1 MKTDSEEGKQDSS
14 VPMDLLP
21 DFQAR
26 LPCTFQT
33 LIDFA
38 YERNPDLKTFCE
50 TNAFPLRPCDK
61 GYTGKLVEF
70 HLFGRLPNNDSAP
83 DLGLE
88 HGDLKTTHIKE
99 TRFGWSAKER
109 LTLTN
114 CGSTANYETLQHL
127 TEGKL
132 STNKLYPKLQRGL
145 LVVFEQAPVDSVY
158 NKTIAAIVQYDL
170 DKLPKDIQTGIQAD
184 YAAIQERVRTQTVS
198 QSGQK
203 FLHIHPHGSKGSSTR
218 ALGFTNKFLT
228 YLIADGLGVELKTK
242 GRSTYFLRSTDGKTP
257 HSSSSEPE
265 AQRCCPSGAAQI
277 D

>member
-1 MKTDSEEGKQDSS
+1 
-14 VPMDLLP
+14 MDLLP
-21 DFQAR
+21 DFRAR

-38 YERNPDLKTFCE
+38 YERKPDLKTFCE
-50 TNAFPLRPCDK
+50 TNAFPLRPRDK

-83 DLGLE
+83 DLGLD
-88 HGDLKTTHIKE
+88 GDLKTTTIKQ
-99 TRFGWSAKER
+99 TRLGWSAKER

-127 TEGKL
+127 TEGSL
-132 STNKLYPKLQRGL
+132 STNRLYPKLQRGL

-158 NKTIAAIVQYDL
+158 NKTIAAIVPYDL
-170 DKLPKDIQTGIQAD
+170 DKLPKDIRTGIEAD

-228 YLIADGLGVELKTK
+228 YLIANGLRVELKTK
-242 GRSTYFLRSTDGKTP
+242 GRSTYFLRTSGDRTP
-257 HSSSSEPE
+257 RSSSSEPE
-265 AQRCCPSGAAQI
+265 GQRCCPDDAAQS

>member
-1 MKTDSEEGKQDSS
+1 
-14 VPMDLLP
+14 MDLLP

-38 YERNPDLKTFCE
+38 YERKPDLKTFCE
-50 TNAFPLRPCDK
+50 TNAVSLRPRDK
-61 GYTGKLVEF
+61 GNAGKLVEF

-83 DLGLE
+83 DLGPE
-88 HGDLKTTHIKE
+88 HGDLKATHIKQS
-99 TRFGWSAKER
+99 RLGWSAKER

-114 CGSTANYETLQHL
+114 CGSTANYATLQHL
-127 TEGKL
+127 TGGEL
-132 STNKLYPKLQRGL
+132 CDNRLYPKLRRGL
-145 LVVFEQAPVDSVY
+145 LVVFEQAQVDSVY
-158 NKTIAAIVQYDL
+158 DETIAAIVPYDL
-170 DKLPKDIQTGIQAD
+170 ETLPEDIRTGIRAD

-228 YLIADGLGVELKTK
+228 YLIARGLGTELKTK
-242 GRSTYFLRSTDGKTP
+242 GRSTYFLRSSDDRSLR
-257 HSSSSEPE
+257 SSSSEPE
-265 AQRCCPSGAAQI
+265 ASHCCRGDEAQS